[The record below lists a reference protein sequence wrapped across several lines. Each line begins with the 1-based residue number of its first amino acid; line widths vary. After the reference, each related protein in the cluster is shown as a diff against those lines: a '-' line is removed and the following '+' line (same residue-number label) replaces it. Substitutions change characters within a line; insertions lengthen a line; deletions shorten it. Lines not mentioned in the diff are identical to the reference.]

1 MAPPDPDQSR
11 RNARK
16 GLLLLVALT
25 VGWGLVW
32 PLMKVAVTELPVLSF
47 RALTGAVGA
56 AGLFAL
62 ARLVGQSWYVP
73 PGERRP
79 LVVAALL
86 NVTGWLLFSALAI
99 SMMPAS
105 RAVLIA
111 YTMPLWAFLAAIP
124 LLGDRPTRSR
134 LLGLALGLG
143 GIAVLGGDDMIRL
156 GQVPLGAAIMVAGAI
171 CFGVGGTYQKY
182 IQWQTPILSL
192 SAWQFLIGGLPLIA
206 AALLVE
212 RDASWSLSGFAWF
225 AIAYSI
231 VIGNIFGVTAWL
243 KILALLPVKT
253 ASLSV
258 LATPVIGITAS
269 ALLLGEPIGLTEL
282 AAAVLVVGAI
292 ATVIPGGRS

>member
-1 MAPPDPDQSR
+1 MAPPDPDQAGR
-11 RNARK
+11 EIRK

-25 VGWGLVW
+25 VGWGMVW
-32 PLMKVAVTELPVLSF
+32 PLMKVAVNELPVLSF
-47 RALTGAVGA
+47 RALTGAVCA

-156 GQVPLGAAIMVAGAI
+156 GQMPLGAAIMVAGAI
-171 CFGVGGTYQKY
+171 CFGVGGTYQKF
-182 IQWQTPILSL
+182 IPWRTPILSL
-192 SAWQFLIGGLPLIA
+192 TAWQFLIGGLPLIA
-206 AALLVE
+206 AALLVD

-258 LATPVIGITAS
+258 LATPVIGIAAS
-269 ALLLGEPIGLTEL
+269 AILLGEPIGLTEL
-282 AAAVLVVGAI
+282 AATALVVGAI
-292 ATVIPGGRS
+292 ATVIPRGRS